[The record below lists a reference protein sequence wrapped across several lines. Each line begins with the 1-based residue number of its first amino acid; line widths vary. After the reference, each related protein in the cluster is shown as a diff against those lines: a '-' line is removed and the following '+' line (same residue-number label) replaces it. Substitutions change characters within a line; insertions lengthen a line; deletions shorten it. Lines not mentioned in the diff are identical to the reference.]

1 MHCRSIND
9 GMSRSPVITDEV
21 GLWSSLSPTGRPA
34 GSVQRYTESFGPAGT
49 CLPCA
54 SVDLTTPCTLVLPA
68 YYWATNS
75 IWPSKKKNF
84 ETTLEKEIERIIIIS
99 PPPPPPFRSH
109 SKTTH
114 KENRSGGTEKGDG
127 REKRDG
133 RKRRRTS

>member
-1 MHCRSIND
+1 VHCRSIND
-9 GMSRSPVITDEV
+9 GMSRSPVMTDEV

-75 IWPSKKKNF
+75 IWPSKKRISRRRWKRKSKELLLFRRRRLLLLLLLSSPLLLCSSIPFAF
-84 ETTLEKEIERIIIIS
+84 ENHPQR
-99 PPPPPPFRSH
+99 
-109 SKTTH
+109 
-114 KENRSGGTEKGDG
+114 NRSGEQKGDG
-127 REKRDG
+127 R
-133 RKRRRTS
+133 